1 MHFPCV
7 LQLEILTMSLKS
19 YLFALIGSLIV
30 LLTLSQLALVYWLE
44 YKVAD
49 DVDQQ
54 ARVLTR
60 EVIDIAIERIDDE
73 QIKAVKTAKATTNSP
88 HMEVKENTR
97 VVVIDEQLPEKAKL
111 REHLIRLVDNIH
123 NSKTLHMPEG
133 AHLPKIIYKKTG
145 DSQQLQIS
153 NHTLGADSKAL
164 IESIKLALIG
174 SAVIALLFA
183 YWLSSQFSRP
193 LKNLAQ
199 GFKHLAGGDYQH
211 QVPVQGVKEISKT
224 IDYFNHMVVK
234 LGRLTAKEKQHKEI
248 AHLAELGEV
257 SRGLAH
263 ALRSPIHTIGLSIE
277 QLAQDGLSQEQKKQL
292 SLTAQDKI
300 THIDKN
306 IKALLTLTTTGIS
319 RDEQLPVLA
328 VVQDIILEYKSC
340 QGKKQDFELQL
351 PQDLTITAAETE
363 VRSILHTLIINAC
376 EANPE
381 NAKVSIHGE
390 RKSNNSLEIKIT
402 DQGAGLND
410 EVAAK
415 LFQPHV
421 STKASGAGMGLYI
434 ARRIISLH
442 YRGDIRLT
450 NNPQAPGCIATAVF
464 NQPQEV

>member
-1 MHFPCV
+1 MHFPC
-7 LQLEILTMSLKS
+7 LQQIEILTMSLKS

-49 DVDQQ
+49 DVTRQ
-54 ARVLTR
+54 AKSLSR
-60 EVIDIAIERIDDE
+60 EVIDIAIERIGDE
-73 QIKAVKTAKATTNSP
+73 HIQAVKVPRETTSP
-88 HMEVKENTR
+88 HREIKENTR
-97 VVVIDEQLPEKAKL
+97 VVIIDEQLPDKAKL
-111 REHLIRLVDNIH
+111 KEHLIRLVDNIH
-123 NSKTLHMPEG
+123 DSKTLHLPEG
-133 AHLPKIIYKKTG
+133 APLPRVINKTTG
-145 DSQQLQIS
+145 DSQQLRLS
-153 NHTLGADSKAL
+153 NTSLGDSSQAL
-164 IESIKLALIG
+164 IESIKIALIG

-183 YWLSSQFSRP
+183 YWLSSQFSKP

-199 GFKHLAGGDYQH
+199 GFKHLAGGDYKH

-234 LGRLTAKEKQHKEI
+234 LAQLTAKEQQHKEI

-277 QLAQDGLSQEQKKQL
+277 QLAGDELTPEQKKRL
-292 SLTAQDKI
+292 SLTARDKI

-319 RDEQLPVLA
+319 RDEQLPLLA

-340 QGKKQDFELQL
+340 QGKKQHFELQL
-351 PQDLTITAAETE
+351 PDKLTITAAETE

-381 NAKVSIHGE
+381 NGKVCIQGTFKPDS
-390 RKSNNSLEIKIT
+390 SLEIKVT
-402 DQGAGLND
+402 DQGPGLDKELAG
-410 EVAAK
+410 K

-421 STKASGAGMGLYI
+421 STKAAGAGMGLYI
-434 ARRIISLH
+434 ARRIINLH

-450 NNPQAPGCIATAVF
+450 NNPQAPGCIATATF
-464 NQPQEV
+464 NQSQEV